1 MILIIL
7 LLSDTI
13 TLLVK
18 GDFMFIDEKI
28 KEFVEYEKKD
38 LKESKEILRKIREEI
53 KIYKELNKYKSTYSN
68 DLVHQELEKDFN
80 KVLDNIE
87 SLANTFDF
95 KTGIEISMLC
105 FVLIHGGYLTKD
117 EYCYNKKIFD
127 IETFSNDKSL
137 KYALKVFSGVGC
149 CRHTAAFLKEVLD
162 RFNIN
167 NSMAPVDTSI
177 EDFNICEIRLFLH
190 NIHKKFTVHN
200 HIINHINEWCCD
212 YFLDITSKQLKMFE
226 SYNGYVSSIDGYDL
240 VFPLYSYSSS
250 SWNNEFTDYR
260 KIPRLTKGEADELID
275 KANKTIKICDAN
287 EDLLMKFYLQNIVN
301 FQRINENYN
310 KVYEKEKSLR
320 LIKCDK

>member
-1 MILIIL
+1 
-7 LLSDTI
+7 
-13 TLLVK
+13 
-18 GDFMFIDEKI
+18 MFIDEKI
-28 KEFVEYEKKD
+28 REYIEQEKEGWQEV
-38 LKESKEILRKIREEI
+38 RKTWEEV
-53 KIYKELNKYKSTYSN
+53 KALSRKQKELNNYLSTYTN
-68 DLVHQELEKDFN
+68 DSIHQQMKEDFD
-80 KVLDNIE
+80 KVLDNIV
-87 SLANTFDF
+87 SLVNTFDF

-105 FVLIHGGYLTKD
+105 FVLIHGDYLTKD

-137 KYALKVFSGVGC
+137 KYALKIFSGVGC

-177 EDFNICEIRLFLH
+177 EDFIICEIRLFLH

-200 HIINHINEWCCD
+200 HIINHINEGGCD
-212 YFLDITSKQLKMFE
+212 YFLDITSNQLKMFE

-250 SWNNEFTDYR
+250 SWNNEFIDYR
-260 KIPRLTKGEADELID
+260 KMPKLTKGKADELID
-275 KANKTIKICDAN
+275 KANKTIKVCDAN

-310 KVYEKEKSLR
+310 KVYEKEKSL
-320 LIKCDK
+320 